1 MRAGGSHWA
10 ADGWRGQ
17 ETAGYVTSDVIQV
30 NQTVHGHNNRPVRR
44 VAQGRELRRPMIQP
58 VLGTERGR
66 EMIGCDRTFACKL
79 RCDHRSSLGFTEAK
93 STCSVPIWWEYK
105 GVRLAID

>member
-1 MRAGGSHWA
+1 MGTTIA
-10 ADGWRGQ
+10 
-17 ETAGYVTSDVIQV
+17 
-30 NQTVHGHNNRPVRR
+30 PVRR
-44 VAQGRELRRPMIQP
+44 VAQGREVIRPMIHT
-58 VLGTERGR
+58 VLRTERVR

-93 STCSVPIWWEYK
+93 RHLFSTIWWEYR